1 MNTRLLCL
9 HARSPI
15 HCGTGQAI
23 GGIDLP
29 IAREKPTNVPLVPGS
44 SLKGVLR
51 ALASDAEPG
60 IHRDVFGP
68 PTEKAHE
75 HAGGVQFGDAR
86 LVFLPVRSVRG
97 TFAWTTS
104 PYLLRRFQQDLIEA
118 GMKPRKAP
126 NDVPESKAL
135 VTKTSRLLADTR
147 VVFEDF
153 DFERSESNELT
164 LFVDDAAKVFFDE
177 AEDRAHFAA
186 RACVVHDDV
195 MAVLLQTATEVTAR
209 IQLDASTK
217 TVKRSALWTEESLP
231 VETLLAGLVLATPL
245 DKRANAA
252 AMLGHVEK
260 LLAGQRGAL
269 QIGGNATVGRGLCR
283 VRLARGEG

>member
-51 ALASDAEPG
+51 ALASDAAAG
-60 IHRDVFGP
+60 VHRDVFGP
-68 PTEKAHE
+68 PTELAHE

-97 TFAWTTS
+97 TFAWATS
-104 PYLLRRFQQDLIEA
+104 PYLLRRFQQDLVEA
-118 GMKPRKAP
+118 GVRARKAP
-126 NDVPESKAL
+126 TDVLESKAL
-135 VTKTSRLLADTR
+135 VTQSTRLVADAR

-153 DFERSESNELT
+153 DFERVASNELT
-164 LFVDDAAKVFFDE
+164 LFVDDAAKLFFDD
-177 AEDRAHFAA
+177 ADDRAHFAA
-186 RACVVHDDV
+186 RVCVVHDDV
-195 MAVLLQTATEVTAR
+195 MSVLLQTATEVTAR
-209 IQLDASTK
+209 IRLDPASK
-217 TVKRSALWTEESLP
+217 TVAKGALWTEETLP

-245 DKRANAA
+245 DKRSSADI
-252 AMLGHVEK
+252 MLSHVEQ
-260 LLAGQRGAL
+260 LLAKQGGAL
-269 QIGGNATVGRGLCR
+269 QVGGNATVGRGLCR
-283 VRLARGEG
+283 ARLTRREG